1 MDEHEDEE
9 EEQDEKAGEE
19 EKELCE
25 DTLAKDESE
34 PCIKTKD
41 DEQAPFA
48 ASTDAVLPLAT
59 TDAIQEPK
67 SDVDGAPS

>member
-9 EEQDEKAGEE
+9 EEQDEKAGED

-34 PCIKTKD
+34 PCIKTK
-41 DEQAPFA
+41 QAPFA